1 MTKEENNL
9 LLVAGKDCKEQWIN
23 DIAQMSSS
31 TSNHSCYITP
41 QFGNNPGM
49 LDVLELTRCN
59 GPGDIT
65 IWSKDSHLFEPLY
78 KWARQK
84 DKFQAPRSY
93 DDVARDPDIAAK
105 LEEISENICNEDVY
119 EVAFPAEAEETR
131 LEDLGTLDHPDDPE
145 EGGEENE
152 LPPTMKE
159 VEEVFDQEEEM
170 LESLPLPNLPKDE
183 TSRREQWL
191 RMPGAARISVRKLH
205 RQFGHCPN
213 RVLVEILRASGAKP
227 DLIQA
232 ARLMRCQ
239 GCEHERPK
247 PQTSKVTLPRT
258 SQFNESV
265 GIDIFE
271 VKDKAGVRYSI
282 LSFICLGTT
291 YHQAAV
297 IQGSTTGQPSSRKC
311 LEIFLEKW
319 MQILGLRLR

>member
-1 MTKEENNL
+1 MSSARFLLQSAGSTTFHGDYFHVKTDKHMKSLECKMTKEENNL
-9 LLVAGKDCKEQWIN
+9 LLVAGKDCREQRIN
-23 DIAQMSSS
+23 DIAQMSNS

-41 QFGNNPGM
+41 QFGNNSGM
-49 LDVLELTRCN
+49 LDVLELTRWN

-159 VEEVFDQEEEM
+159 VEEAFDQEEEM

-191 RMPGAARISVRKLH
+191 RMPRAARISVR
-205 RQFGHCPN
+205 
-213 RVLVEILRASGAKP
+213 EIA
-227 DLIQA
+227 
-232 ARLMRCQ
+232 
-239 GCEHERPK
+239 
-247 PQTSKVTLPRT
+247 
-258 SQFNESV
+258 
-265 GIDIFE
+265 
-271 VKDKAGVRYSI
+271 
-282 LSFICLGTT
+282 
-291 YHQAAV
+291 
-297 IQGSTTGQPSSRKC
+297 
-311 LEIFLEKW
+311 
-319 MQILGLRLR
+319 